1 MPLDVLT
8 AARLARDGEK
18 AGPIR
23 HMCSGQHTVS
33 LLLSRL
39 RGWDPTD
46 YWKPSHP
53 SQIAYRAVVA
63 RAFGT
68 TSTKL
73 RTAIDGCGVETY
85 AFRLHEVARAY
96 AMLADPSAIPSGDP
110 RSAIAEGL
118 VQIRDAM
125 LANPEM
131 VGGRHDRLDTSL
143 MKAAP
148 SRVVSKSGME
158 ALRGLAILR
167 GPRHDTHDDG
177 PSGMAIKIED
187 GDGYERGTR
196 AAAVEALRQAG
207 VLDGGALRELARYH
221 RPVTPDPHGRAAAE
235 AIVRVRARTCG
246 RADRLTE
253 SGPPA
258 GPAAA
263 SDQRDHDPRRRSVSN
278 PRGTAGR
285 LARSGQG
292 CLPTAGQ
299 GQPSRRGRPVGA
311 AAVSGDPGGLGADQR
326 GLGRLDSARAER
338 RVRPGGPPGR
348 QGGPRRDHE
357 PGPGRDR
364 RRAHRPDRTPG
375 GDRPATPPP
384 ARARRARARRA
395 RARRGQAAATPPPA
409 PPPRARHQP
418 GPADRPDL
426 PDLVPKRRPAARRRS
441 DRRRMTVRMPASS
454 SQTGAG
460 RAGTARPAAPTG
472 RSTQRNTPI
481 HANTGPST
489 RRARAAGRPGEAH
502 PTEPQPLILPTEPA
516 PAGPGEPAHSAS
528 GWSGGHAGCRARSA
542 RRQPLAR
549 QHPSSGRRRSQTR
562 GTIPDP
568 ARAIESV
575 GRSVLDPAHGRSA

>member
-1 MPLDVLT
+1 MTAPASPANPSAGRTIRTASRARGAPPVLVRQVRNGIEESVHRGDIVEVDAAGRLIRQVGDPDRLVTLRSTVKPFGVLAIIEAGGIKTFDLEPAEIAILASSHSGEDVHVRTLQGLYRRTGVSQGLLACGSEGMPLDALT

-53 SQIAYRAVVA
+53 SQIAYRTVVA
-63 RAFGT
+63 QAFGT
-68 TSTKL
+68 TPTKL

-148 SRVVSKSGME
+148 NRVVSKSGME
-158 ALRGLAILR
+158 ALRGLAILH

-196 AAAVEALRQAG
+196 AASVEALRQAG

-235 AIVRVRARTCG
+235 AIVQFELV
-246 RADRLTE
+246 
-253 SGPPA
+253 
-258 GPAAA
+258 
-263 SDQRDHDPRRRSVSN
+263 
-278 PRGTAGR
+278 
-285 LARSGQG
+285 
-292 CLPTAGQ
+292 
-299 GQPSRRGRPVGA
+299 PVGE
-311 AAVSGDPGGLGADQR
+311 L
-326 GLGRLDSARAER
+326 
-338 RVRPGGPPGR
+338 
-348 QGGPRRDHE
+348 
-357 PGPGRDR
+357 
-364 RRAHRPDRTPG
+364 
-375 GDRPATPPP
+375 
-384 ARARRARARRA
+384 
-395 RARRGQAAATPPPA
+395 
-409 PPPRARHQP
+409 
-418 GPADRPDL
+418 
-426 PDLVPKRRPAARRRS
+426 
-441 DRRRMTVRMPASS
+441 
-454 SQTGAG
+454 TG
-460 RAGTARPAAPTG
+460 
-472 RSTQRNTPI
+472 
-481 HANTGPST
+481 
-489 RRARAAGRPGEAH
+489 
-502 PTEPQPLILPTEPA
+502 
-516 PAGPGEPAHSAS
+516 
-528 GWSGGHAGCRARSA
+528 
-542 RRQPLAR
+542 
-549 QHPSSGRRRSQTR
+549 
-562 GTIPDP
+562 
-568 ARAIESV
+568 
-575 GRSVLDPAHGRSA
+575 